1 MPGGRRV
8 HGSHKGTCVR
18 AKHDRIDTI
27 PADLLWSAACT
38 AYRINGGY
46 LKESETIGDQVVRHT
61 NREIVRRALDNP
73 ELITD
78 ADRELAQ
85 NCRRH
90 MATSVTMQA
99 LRTEIGEWAK
109 ITARVC
115 DLDTVNSMYDF
126 SVITAMPHSYV
137 KQLRKESV
145 DARLARCQ
153 GTIGKIGDKI
163 ELAVE
168 IVRSNYSAKFNTWF
182 VSAITKD
189 NYSVYFAYREEIK
202 SETHIAIR
210 GTVKRHNDRSTQLN
224 RVKIVGDKE

>member
-1 MPGGRRV
+1 MKKTR
-8 HGSHKGTCVR
+8 
-18 AKHDRIDTI
+18 DTI
-27 PADLLWSAACT
+27 DAVNADLLWSAACT

-46 LKESETIGDQVVRHT
+46 LKSPETIGDQVIRPT
-61 NREIVRRALDNP
+61 NREIVRQALSNP
-73 ELITD
+73 ALITN
-78 ADRELAQ
+78 ADRDMAQ
-85 NCRRH
+85 QCRRH
-90 MATSVTMQA
+90 MATLVTMQA
-99 LRTEIGEWAK
+99 LKTELGEWAR
-109 ITARVC
+109 ITAKVC

-137 KQLRKESV
+137 KQLKKESV

-163 ELAVE
+163 ELSVE
-168 IVRSNYSAKFNTWF
+168 IVRNNYSAKFNTWF

-202 SETHIAIR
+202 SDTHVSIR

-224 RVKIVGDKE
+224 RVKLVGETA

>member
-1 MPGGRRV
+1 VSKKSRDGMAPV
-8 HGSHKGTCVR
+8 S
-18 AKHDRIDTI
+18 
-27 PADLLWSAACT
+27 ADLVWSAACA

-46 LKESETIGDQVVRHT
+46 FKEPETVGDQVIRHT
-61 NREIVRRALDNP
+61 NRAVVRQALDNP
-73 ELITD
+73 SLIVD

-90 MATSVTMQA
+90 LATSVTMQA
-99 LRTEIGEWAK
+99 LRSELGEWAR

-115 DLDTVNSMYDF
+115 GLDTVTSLYDF

-137 KQLRKESV
+137 KQLKKESV

-168 IVRSNYSAKFNTWF
+168 ILRSNYSAKFNTWF

-189 NYSVYFAYREEIK
+189 NCSVYFAYREEIK
-202 SETHIAIR
+202 SETHTTIR

-224 RVKIVGDKE
+224 RVKLVQEEVA